1 MLLLRISH
9 LELVE
14 IGVLNVIYH
23 ICALPDTLDRD
34 HHLTRAYVGVN
45 VARPVQQTHKFKIR
59 P

>member
-1 MLLLRISH
+1 

-45 VARPVQQTHKFKIR
+45 VARLVQQTHKFKIR